1 MENER
6 ENLMLIL
13 EHLENI
19 KIEAKLKDENIKELE
34 EILRGTIRE
43 KGLYNPLKNKWE
55 INYSS
60 ILTKLIQEAGR
71 WTERHA
77 SDLFIGWEEIDEI
90 LSNPITESTSRI
102 FAFRESGVDGY
113 TFYENNKSNLYYYR
127 AVWKLEINLVDIG
140 KIEMVLQ
147 KVN

>member
-6 ENLMLIL
+6 ENLIRIL

-19 KIEAKLKDENIKELE
+19 KIEAKVKDEKIKELE
-34 EILRGTIRE
+34 ETLSGTIRE
-43 KGLYNPLKNKWE
+43 EGSYSPSKGKWE

-77 SDLFIGWEEIDEI
+77 SDLFLGWEEIDEI
-90 LSNPITESTSRI
+90 LTNPITESTFRI
-102 FAFRESGVDGY
+102 FAFRESGVDGDM
-113 TFYENNKSNLYYYR
+113 FYENNKSNLYYYR
-127 AVWKLEINLVDIG
+127 AVWKLEINLIDIG
-140 KIEMVLQ
+140 KIEMVLR